1 MRRHVVVREAAGV
14 VAESAVRF
22 LVVSPSSESLSRTGG
37 WYRKDGEGGGG
48 KERSAAAAD
57 VLGFS

>member
-1 MRRHVVVREAAGV
+1 MVVREAAGV
-14 VAESAVRF
+14 VADSTVRF
-22 LVVSPSSESLSRTGG
+22 FIESPSSESLSRTGG

-57 VLGFS
+57 VFGFS